1 VGNAEIILSP
11 HQRGGIYCSS
21 TLAHPDV
28 FCPGHSRNEELE
40 CVEKLSDCK
49 ESSEDG
55 VLITMAKK
63 IELPKIG
70 FSKRIE
76 YLKVSDLQYAE
87 FEALPTIKLK
97 KKWISKT
104 KSSSRFELPNI
115 WESYRELK
123 NER

>member
-1 VGNAEIILSP
+1 M
-11 HQRGGIYCSS
+11 
-21 TLAHPDV
+21 
-28 FCPGHSRNEELE
+28 
-40 CVEKLSDCK
+40 
-49 ESSEDG
+49 
-55 VLITMAKK
+55 LITMAKK

-115 WESYRELK
+115 WESYRELRREK
-123 NER
+123 